1 MTRENTA
8 NIPDLR
14 SGERP
19 VVRRPLNHP
28 PASSR
33 LTRVL
38 GERYRLEALL
48 GIGAMG
54 EVYRAYDLKARQ
66 PCAIKLVLPSAIG
79 RLQAHKRFLT
89 EAEAISRLFHPNIVE
104 VRSFDEDEDGT
115 KFLVMELLEG
125 EDLQSLLSRSGRL
138 PLERALGILRAVGSA
153 LQYAHDLG
161 VVHRD
166 IKPSNIF
173 LSRTV
178 RRNGNATEQVKVL
191 DFGLAKLQGQ
201 SGQLVTTAAEGGDQ
215 AKLSHGLVLGTPTY
229 LPPESMRPGARRLDP
244 RVDQWSLAV
253 VAYQLLSGMLP
264 FEHPNPRQLAL
275 RIRYEDPL
283 PLRLLSPELPPHVYL
298 AIEVALSKRREHRF
312 AQIKD
317 FIRMLDNLPVS
328 TAQASGVAAAA
339 AAAVHSGPE
348 QTPLPLPMPLLDESL
363 SVPDFVTPEN
373 EVCSLAAVAAGQDVP
388 LRQRTVQYTA
398 SQLHQLLI
406 EGKVVDAAPAPVEV
420 DEMPTVRYRTGVPLP
435 SSVTPPEP
443 PAAVSP
449 VLTRSM
455 PPPPPRSE
463 PEEIRLPTLIA
474 ELPPDVSQK
483 LRARASGFPERPL
496 KMPATMTPVQGVVV
510 APVSP
515 VVQAPLAVG
524 WGWRVVGLGSFL
536 AGAAVVAALLSGW
549 HLAHDPVKPAAAAR
563 AASAPSVPSVSS
575 VSIPAPA
582 PAPRAVDPQ
591 DVAPAAAPDRELEP
605 EEAPAE
611 IVPDAGGSP
620 GAGPGAG
627 PGPAAS
633 AMPPL
638 PSAAPPA
645 RPRDVGPPVAIAP
658 ISPELTAAVPLAFEH
673 DEEPSALRPYRALSE
688 R

>member
-201 SGQLVTTAAEGGDQ
+201 SGQLVTTAAEGSDQ

-328 TAQASGVAAAA
+328 TAHASGVA

-348 QTPLPLPMPLLDESL
+348 QTPLPLPVPLLDESL

-373 EVCSLAAVAAGQDVP
+373 EVCSLAAVATGAGQDVP

-398 SQLHQLLI
+398 SQLHQLLLA
-406 EGKVVDAAPAPVEV
+406 GKVVDATPAPVEV
-420 DEMPTVRYRTGVPLP
+420 DEMPTVRYRTGAPLP

-455 PPPPPRSE
+455 PPPPPE

-563 AASAPSVPSVSS
+563 AASVPAVPTAPTVPAAS
-575 VSIPAPA
+575 
-582 PAPRAVDPQ
+582 RAVDPQ

-605 EEAPAE
+605 EAAPAE
-611 IVPDAGGSP
+611 PVPDASGSP
-620 GAGPGAG
+620 GADPG

-633 AMPPL
+633 AMPPT

-645 RPRDVGPPVAIAP
+645 RPRYLGPPVAIAP
-658 ISPELTAAVPLAFEH
+658 IEPELTAVMPIAFEH
-673 DEEPSALRPYRALSE
+673 DEEPSALTPHRVLSE

>member
-19 VVRRPLNHP
+19 AVRRSLNHP
-28 PASSR
+28 PTSSR

-201 SGQLVTTAAEGGDQ
+201 SGQLVTAAADGGDQ

-312 AQIKD
+312 GQIKD

-339 AAAVHSGPE
+339 LAAVHGGPE
-348 QTPLPLPMPLLDESL
+348 QTPLPLPAPMLDDSG

-373 EVCSLAAVAAGQDVP
+373 EVCSLAAVAASAGEVP

-406 EGKVVDAAPAPVEV
+406 EGKVVEPAPAPVEI
-420 DEMPTVRYRTGVPLP
+420 DEMPTVRYRAGAPLP

-443 PAAVSP
+443 PAATNP
-449 VLTRSM
+449 VLLRSV
-455 PPPPPRSE
+455 PPPPPRTE

-483 LRARASGFPERPL
+483 LRARANGFPDQPL
-496 KMPATMTPVQGVVV
+496 KMPATMTPVYGVVV

-515 VVQAPLAVG
+515 VVQPPLAVG
-524 WGWRVVGLGSFL
+524 WGWRAVGFGSFL
-536 AGAAVVAALLSGW
+536 AGAAFVAALLSGW
-549 HLAHDPVKPAAAAR
+549 HLSHGNPVTPAASAR
-563 AASAPSVPSVSS
+563 AASVPSVPS
-575 VSIPAPA
+575 APV
-582 PAPRAVDPQ
+582 PREEPRAVEQQ
-591 DVAPAAAPDRELEP
+591 DVAPEAAPVPEIEP
-605 EEAPAE
+605 KAAPAE
-611 IVPDAGGSP
+611 TVPDAGAIP
-620 GAGPGAG
+620 GAV

-633 AMPPL
+633 AMPP
-638 PSAAPPA
+638 PPAAAPPV
-645 RPRDVGPPVAIAP
+645 RPLNVGPPVAIAP
-658 ISPELTAAVPLAFEH
+658 IPPELTAAVPLAFEH
-673 DEEPSALRPYRALSE
+673 DEEPSALTPRRALSD